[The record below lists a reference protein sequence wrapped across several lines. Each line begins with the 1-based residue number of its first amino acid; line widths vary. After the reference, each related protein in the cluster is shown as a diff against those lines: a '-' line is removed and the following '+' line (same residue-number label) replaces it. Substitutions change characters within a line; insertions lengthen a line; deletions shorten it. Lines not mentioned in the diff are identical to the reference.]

1 MTTFDHENISHLNS
15 ISNRIIFY
23 GTALITTFSIVSNLL
38 NIAICLRKELRTS
51 LLGYYNILMS
61 TFNILAF
68 VVTLFFDFPQTI
80 GLKNVANSSN
90 ISCAT
95 LSFALRVV
103 IQMSIWINVGVTIDR
118 YLCVSFPSEFKF
130 RNDRKKLSWIFFGV
144 FVVLLLLNI
153 PNLFFKINQNA
164 DSLVCSSTN
173 SLIILIRNMEISIFR
188 AVLPAFLHIVL
199 SAILIKDLFK
209 TRRSVQANQD
219 DRRERRFTRIVIALN
234 VLFCLTEIPLS
245 IMTIYLGII
254 GDNLLYPLPQNT
266 AYSLGVAMI
275 CYQITVL
282 ISGFN
287 FNSLLVVNLMFNK
300 IFQKEL
306 RKIFCEKPFD
316 EN

>member
-1 MTTFDHENISHLNS
+1 MTTLDHENISHLNS

-23 GTALITTFSIVSNLL
+23 GTTLITTFSIVSNLL

-80 GLKNVANSSN
+80 GLKNLANSSN

-103 IQMSIWINVGVTIDR
+103 IQMSIWINVGVTIYR
-118 YLCVSFPSEFKF
+118 YLCVSFPSKYKF
-130 RNDRKKLSWIFFGV
+130 ITDRKKLSWIFFGV

-153 PNLFFKINQNA
+153 PNLFFKINQN
-164 DSLVCSSTN
+164 DDFIVCSSTN
-173 SLIILIRNMEISIFR
+173 SLLLLIRNLEISIFR
-188 AVLPAFLHIVL
+188 AVVPAILHIVL

-234 VLFCLTEIPLS
+234 VLFCLTELPLS
-245 IMTIYLGII
+245 VSTIYFGIK
-254 GDNLLYPLPQNT
+254 GHTLVYPLPQNT

-275 CYQITVL
+275 CYQITII

-300 IFQKEL
+300 IYQKEL
-306 RKIFCEKPFD
+306 RKIFCEKPIN